1 MEDLVYGRVS
11 GKEVVKSKRLPV
23 DPIALPGFLTLAS
36 LELALLTL
44 QAALRIDELWQAVTK
59 VLRSSLAFHNL
70 CMALMPIEDGPGVL
84 RTSNPVADMR
94 RNAAKVEAM
103 APVYAVLARRP
114 EALVIRLSDEL
125 PMESLLGTPFYKN
138 FMEPEG
144 WRYGASMVYREN
156 DRILGS
162 IAAENSLCSCDW
174 PSARLVARTV
184 GAASRSELAL
194 PGSPT
199 RES

>member
-1 MEDLVYGRVS
+1 
-11 GKEVVKSKRLPV
+11 
-23 DPIALPGFLTLAS
+23 
-36 LELALLTL
+36 
-44 QAALRIDELWQAVTK
+44 
-59 VLRSSLAFHNL
+59 
-70 CMALMPIEDGPGVL
+70 MPIEDGPGVL